1 MSLVGDMCVDMGKVP
16 HIAIRDK
23 NITSQRLV
31 SAVGSLLAR
40 EGFKGI
46 GVNAV
51 AREAGVDKKLIYRY
65 FGGLSGLIE
74 AFGKE
79 GDFWPSI
86 LELAGGDLKAFS
98 QLKLEDRL
106 SAFSRNFIYALRR
119 RPLTLAIMAW
129 EVMEAN
135 ELTRE
140 LEAVREEGILAFFK
154 MFFPVDESV
163 QDLQAVV
170 MLVGA
175 AVSYLLIRSGHID
188 VYGGIGLDTDE
199 DWERIA
205 SSIDLIIKG
214 VMQVK

>member
-1 MSLVGDMCVDMGKVP
+1 MTQSSQ
-16 HIAIRDK
+16 IAVRDK
-23 NITSQRLV
+23 NITSRRLV

-40 EGFKGI
+40 EGFKGV

-65 FGGLSGLIE
+65 FNGLPGLIE
-74 AFGKE
+74 VFGKE

-86 LELAGGDLKAFS
+86 LEMAGGDLKVFS
-98 QLKLEDRL
+98 ALPLEDRL
-106 SAFSRNFIYALRR
+106 SSFSRNFIRALRK

-129 EVMEAN
+129 EILEAN

-140 LEAVREEGILAFFK
+140 LETVREERILAFFK
-154 MFFPVDESV
+154 MFFSADEPKV
-163 QDLQAVV
+163 DLQAVV

-175 AVSYLLIRSGHID
+175 AVSYLLIRSDHID
-188 VYGGIGLDTDE
+188 VYGGVKLVTEE

-214 VMQVK
+214 VMQVASQ